1 MRCHARDSSI
11 LDIQSV
17 SDEFKMSWL
26 QAPKA
31 NQAPGK
37 RPRRDPEKS
46 AASKLDYET
55 KRKRNFLP
63 SWTEKFPWL
72 RYTEEAGEEYMMY
85 CSTCRS
91 LPDIADTSSSLFKG
105 TGSFRYDTLSTHAL
119 SKRHQLTEAADRA
132 RQRGPD
138 APLPPVLTG
147 LHRMEETMLELN

>member
-1 MRCHARDSSI
+1 
-11 LDIQSV
+11 
-17 SDEFKMSWL
+17 MSWL

-91 LPDIADTSSSLFKG
+91 LPDIADMCPAFSD
-105 TGSFRYDTLSTHAL
+105 YHHAGY
-119 SKRHQLTEAADRA
+119 QEAGGNHPEAS
-132 RQRGPD
+132 Q
-138 APLPPVLTG
+138 
-147 LHRMEETMLELN
+147 

>member
-1 MRCHARDSSI
+1 
-11 LDIQSV
+11 
-17 SDEFKMSWL
+17 MSWL

-72 RYTEEAGEEYMMY
+72 RYTEEAGEEYIMY

-91 LPDIADTSSSLFKG
+91 LASQED
-105 TGSFRYDTLSTHAL
+105 
-119 SKRHQLTEAADRA
+119 
-132 RQRGPD
+132 
-138 APLPPVLTG
+138 
-147 LHRMEETMLELN
+147 ELVDGE

>member
-91 LPDIADTSSSLFKG
+91 LPDIADT
-105 TGSFRYDTLSTHAL
+105 
-119 SKRHQLTEAADRA
+119 
-132 RQRGPD
+132 
-138 APLPPVLTG
+138 APEDGGDNVG
-147 LHRMEETMLELN
+147 